1 MRLSHLV
8 SASLIATLVFFVGVT
23 LANAQRGRIQ
33 GRVADRSDAPLV
45 GAQIVT
51 EGEGNAPKQTET
63 DDNGRY
69 TILGFASGRVTVI
82 ASLEGYGP
90 ESVTVSVNQGNPV
103 LAEFVLGRVRSGFEL
118 MAGDAALEGKDTAE
132 LEATLLA
139 ANAAFD
145 AEDYD
150 TAISG
155 DGELLV
161 ALPSLTY
168 LHLGMGNADRAKGE
182 LEMALAAYENLL
194 DDPEH
199 GQQAEVEIARTRLA
213 MGDLDA
219 AAGLVGD
226 GVDTPREDLY
236 NLGEVDFS
244 RGDIDSAAGWYEKAA
259 AAAPDWEKPW
269 FKLALVALNKG
280 EMDTA
285 KQHFQK
291 VIDLAPNSDEAA
303 DAQATLSA
311 LP

>member
-8 SASLIATLVFFVGVT
+8 SAWLLATLMFVVGVT
-23 LANAQRGRIQ
+23 PASAQRGQIQ
-33 GRVADRSDAPLV
+33 GRVADQSDAPLA

-69 TILGFASGRVTVI
+69 TIIGFASGRVTVS

-90 ESVTVSVNQGNPV
+90 ESVTVSVNQGNPA
-103 LAEFVLGRVRSGFEL
+103 LAEFILGRARSGFEV
-118 MAGDAALEGKDTAE
+118 MVGDTALEGQDSAE
-132 LEATLLA
+132 LEATLQA

-150 TAISG
+150 GAITG
-155 DGELLV
+155 YGELLV

-168 LHLGMGNADRAKGE
+168 LHLGMGNAYRAKGDF
-182 LEMALAAYENLL
+182 EMALSSYENLL
-194 DDPEH
+194 GDPEH
-199 GQQAEVEIARTRLA
+199 GQQVDVEIARTRLA

-219 AAGLVGD
+219 AAALVTAGAN
-226 GVDTPREDLY
+226 TSREDLY

-244 RGDIDSAAGWYEKAA
+244 RGDIDSAAEWYEKAA

-280 EMDTA
+280 DMDTA
-285 KQHFQK
+285 KEHFQK
-291 VIDLAPNSDEAA
+291 VVDLAPNSEEGAT
-303 DAQATLSA
+303 AQATLSA